1 MTEAEI
7 LGLNDR
13 VDGAGAARERRASSF
28 GLVGDIGGTN
38 ARFALAE
45 ISADGTIALGGYR
58 NLLCRDYASVTDA
71 IAAYLKDLGVAEAP
85 GACVTAVA
93 GPVTNGA
100 IHMTN
105 FVWRFSEADLRAV
118 GFRAAR
124 IINDYQ
130 ALAMGA
136 ADCGEAGL
144 RHVGGPAAGMA
155 EQTVAVLGA
164 GTGFGVSALARD
176 PFGQAVMA
184 TEGGHVAFA
193 PVDALEI
200 EILKRL
206 MELYGRV
213 SVERILSGPGLAC
226 LHTVMAEIHGET
238 ATELAPEAIAQGAA
252 AGDEACARTVEQFCA
267 VFGSVAGDLALALGA
282 RGGVYLGGGIAPG
295 VADQLAASRFRE
307 RFEAKGR
314 FQPYLAAI
322 PTWIITHK
330 QAALIG
336 AAKAL
341 SDL

>member
-1 MTEAEI
+1 VTDTAI
-7 LGLNDR
+7 LG
-13 VDGAGAARERRASSF
+13 AAQSQAATVAPARRGHAL

-45 ISADGTIALGGYR
+45 VGPDGSVALGGYR
-58 NLLCRDYASVTDA
+58 NLLCRDYPAITDA
-71 IAAYLKDLGVAEAP
+71 IAAYLHETGVATPPE
-85 GACVTAVA
+85 ACVIAVA

-105 FVWRFSEADLRAV
+105 FAWSFSESDLRAE

-130 ALAMGA
+130 ALVMGA
-136 ADCGEAGL
+136 AACGAEGL
-144 RHVGGPAAGMA
+144 RHVGGPSEGMA
-155 EQTVAVLGA
+155 DQTVAVLGA

-184 TEGGHVAFA
+184 TEGGHIAFA

-200 EILKRL
+200 EILKAL
-206 MELYGRV
+206 MPRYGRV
-213 SVERILSGPGLAC
+213 SVERILSGPGLAS
-226 LHTVMAEIHGET
+226 LHTVLAEIHGET
-238 ATELAPEAIAQGAA
+238 AADLTPEAIAEGAA
-252 AGDEACARTVEQFCA
+252 RGEAACARTVEQFCA

-295 VADQLAASRFRE
+295 VADQLAASRFRQ

-314 FQPYLAAI
+314 FEGYLAAI

-341 SDL
+341 AEL